1 MNNIVATFTI
11 LNASNSSKYLNFVIP
26 TKSSTLTSQTIDFL
40 SLFSG
45 REILYISII
54 PMNDV
59 KNTVNNEYLYSEIFK
74 NTYIPTQTISTQ
86 TTVKAAGTD
95 FFTIFL
101 NKLPCIRS
109 LLGSSAK
116 INDGIP
122 IVIALISVIC
132 IGINGYVTE
141 IIINIIESKN
151 EYIVLVI

>member
-74 NTYIPTQTISTQ
+74 NTYIPTQTISIQ
-86 TTVKAAGTD
+86 ITVKAAGTD
-95 FFTIFL
+95 FFIIFL
-101 NKLPCIRS
+101 NKLPDILS
-109 LLGSSAK
+109 LLGSSAR
-116 INDGIP
+116 INDGMP

-132 IGINGYVTE
+132 IGING
-141 IIINIIESKN
+141 
-151 EYIVLVI
+151 